1 MKLEM
6 RCLKFQKLLTAVL
19 CLMLLTIFSPAYA
32 AEVSASVLPVSMISA
47 GDGTITIT
55 LKNTNEPAE
64 DGSGTAITDISI
76 TPSIPDVYFDTAGAS
91 IAPGESKSFSAAC
104 YFYAMT
110 PLLGIPC
117 LLYTSDA
124 ADD

>member
-32 AEVSASVLPVSMISA
+32 AEVSASALPVSMISV

-55 LKNTNEPAE
+55 LNNTNENPRRQNRLRKH
-64 DGSGTAITDISI
+64 
-76 TPSIPDVYFDTAGAS
+76 PQPWL
-91 IAPGESKSFSAAC
+91 PQ
-104 YFYAMT
+104 
-110 PLLGIPC
+110 
-117 LLYTSDA
+117 
-124 ADD
+124 